1 MKNLIL
7 LIFILMSGLSS
18 IAQNSNAPDSV
29 RSSKAREHDD
39 DRRSRALDRFGFI
52 LSSGIYSPIGSRHVF
67 APGPVFGVMLSSPIA
82 DQLSFDLGFKLRLYN
97 DNNQFVYRV
106 KGVDTMVTS
115 GNAMFFG
122 ASLNSLIYERRYN
135 MIHMRFGLGADIVFT
150 NLSQAPAPPTNN
162 PDTETDY
169 EVTTLHGAYGFSAMH
184 QFKNGKHIGMVT
196 EFHVVPYGLSSRLQ
210 TRFDIC
216 ALSAELFFRF

>member
-7 LIFILMSGLSS
+7 FIFILLFSLSS
-18 IAQNSNAPDSV
+18 MAQNMSVRDSV
-29 RSSKAREHDD
+29 KSSNIREGDNDRRYKAR
-39 DRRSRALDRFGFI
+39 DRFGFI
-52 LSSGIYSPIGSRHVF
+52 FSSGIYTPIGSKHIF

-82 DQLSFDLGFKLRLYN
+82 DELSFDLGFKLRLYN
-97 DNNQFVYRV
+97 DNNQFVYRA

-115 GNAMFFG
+115 GSAMFFG
-122 ASLNSLIYERRYN
+122 ASLNRLIYDRGYN
-135 MIHMRFGLGADIVFT
+135 MIHMRFGLGADFVFT
-150 NLSQAPAPPTNN
+150 NLSQAPTPPSNN
-162 PDTETDY
+162 PDTENDY

-184 QFKNGKHIGMVT
+184 QFKNGKHIGIVT